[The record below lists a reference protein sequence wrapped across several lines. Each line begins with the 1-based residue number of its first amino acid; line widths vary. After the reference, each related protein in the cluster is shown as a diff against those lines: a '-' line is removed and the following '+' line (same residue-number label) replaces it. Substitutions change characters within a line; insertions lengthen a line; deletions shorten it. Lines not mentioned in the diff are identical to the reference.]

1 MMPTSARQAEKYLM
15 KTMTEEGMST
25 TDQVSEIP
33 ETTESTGSVEPRTDQ
48 LQGEFKRLVLDGK
61 LDPKITDAL
70 TELVTAGFC
79 IHRSWGFGKITTVD
93 TLMAKITIDF
103 QAKPN
108 HSMDLGFA
116 AKILKPLNSQH
127 ILARKST
134 DLAGLKRM
142 GALDHLELIKL
153 VLNSFDGQATVAQ
166 IQESLVPDVI
176 EDDWKKW
183 WADAKKEMKSDGHFQ
198 LPVKKTEPIIYHVQE
213 LSAQDQLLCN
223 LRDAKGLKAQIAAV
237 TEMHK
242 GIDGVENKQAILG
255 EVIKILNLAIKN
267 HMNLKPSLSLEAILL
282 RDAIRSNADIAVEE
296 GELEALSVFEKSD
309 DLSEVIEGLSA
320 AKQKLALD
328 AFRLSH
334 TDSWVGKYLEILN
347 SSGFRLAGEL
357 ASMLIDA
364 GHFDRFK
371 DHLAQLVSK
380 HKAST
385 DLMLWL
391 GKNRSDSFAD
401 ILGPEVFRAMM
412 AAIEQDRFN
421 EKKTSKLGDFIMADQ
436 ELVTDLIGSANV
448 EEVEDLVRALQATIC
463 FDDMDKRSL
472 LGRIVKAYPSIQPM
486 ISGDQTKEDNL
497 LIVSWASLERRK
509 IEYEELVK
517 KKIPANSKEIAIARS
532 YGDLR
537 ENHEFKAA
545 KEMQKVLM
553 ARKGELEIDLT
564 NARGTDF
571 SDASIDQVSVGN
583 KLVVTN
589 LESNQEETFILLGA
603 WDGDPDNQILS
614 YLTPLGQAF
623 LGKKPGEEAEFQ
635 IDNDTRRYRVNAIE
649 RHTVAGPTVSDDY
662 ESDDVA
668 AEEPTAV
675 AE

>member
-1 MMPTSARQAEKYLM
+1 MMPASARHAEKYLM
-15 KTMTEEGMST
+15 NTMTEEGMST
-25 TDQVSEIP
+25 TDQVSELP
-33 ETTESTGSVEPRTDQ
+33 EMTETTGSVEPQTDQ

-70 TELVTAGFC
+70 TELVSAGFC

-103 QAKPN
+103 QAKPE

-127 ILARKST
+127 ILARKAT

-153 VLNSFDGQATVAQ
+153 VLTSFGGQATVAQ

-198 LPVKKTEPIIYHVQE
+198 LPVKKTEPIIYHAQE
-213 LSAQDQLLCN
+213 LSAHDQLLSN

-237 TEMHK
+237 TEIHK
-242 GIDGVENKQAILG
+242 GIDGVENKEAILG

-267 HMNLKPSLSLEAILL
+267 HMNLKPALSLEAILL
-282 RDAIRSNADIAVEE
+282 RDAIRSDSDIAVEE
-296 GELEALSVFEKSD
+296 GELEALSVFEKAD
-309 DLSEVIEGLSA
+309 DLAEVIEGLSA

-334 TDSWVGKYLEILN
+334 PDSWVDKYLEILN
-347 SSGFRLAGEL
+347 SSGLRLAGEL

-364 GHFDRFK
+364 GHFDRLK
-371 DHLAQLVSK
+371 DYLAQLVSK
-380 HKAST
+380 HEAST

-436 ELVTDLIGSANV
+436 ELVTDLIGSADV

-472 LGRIVKAYPSIQPM
+472 LGRIVKAYPSIQSM

-497 LIVSWASLERRK
+497 LIVSWPSLERRK
-509 IEYEELVK
+509 VEYEELVK

-603 WDGDPDNQILS
+603 WDGDPDNQVLS

-635 IDNDTRRYRVNAIE
+635 IDNDTRRYRVNTIE
-649 RHTVAGPTVSDDY
+649 RHTVAGPTVSDDD